1 MGPDGFVDYSTRM
14 HNDLIGNTMCCQSN
28 AFMWIAKSA
37 TIEISRSKGITGSDG
52 SLGFQPSS

>member
-1 MGPDGFVDYSTRM
+1 M